1 MKLSLRW
8 IFYLPEFRAHAQDWI
23 SLAIYTLVLFLAAY
37 SHPTHQ
43 PPAPE
48 RSGFISVVG
57 FATKQASLAIAS
69 DTRLNSCATLTL
81 GNAKETALWFNPV
94 YGDLYLLQEL
104 PESSGN
110 LLP

>member
-1 MKLSLRW
+1 MACATRITIETGWEIEL
-8 IFYLPEFRAHAQDWI
+8 IAGFR
-23 SLAIYTLVLFLAAY
+23 
-37 SHPTHQ
+37 
-43 PPAPE
+43 
-48 RSGFISVVG
+48 FIGVVG
-57 FATKQASLAIAS
+57 SATKQASLAVAS

>member
-57 FATKQASLAIAS
+57 FATKQAPLAVTS
-69 DTRLNSCATLTL
+69 DTSLSSNAALTL
-81 GNAKETALWFNPV
+81 GNVQDVCTIVQPCVW
-94 YGDLYLLQEL
+94 
-104 PESSGN
+104 
-110 LLP
+110 